1 MGTVM
6 ATVTLVLGWT
16 LGWKSGRKATEKKL
30 LKTAYEQAEK
40 ERDLWEDQEEP
51 GCMRTCSGK
60 NLVHEEGTWK
70 NEEEEWYAY
79 FSEKGTKVHISSRCR
94 GLNNAT
100 GPVKSRRL
108 CFYCQEVLI
117 KERSKNQSASST
129 DRVSIDLTEEQGARK
144 RVSKKLP
151 R

>member
-1 MGTVM
+1 MLSFDRAKVILLRQAQNPGIMCICLVGCILLGTVM

-70 NEEEEWYAY
+70 MKKRSGMHTSQKKAL
-79 FSEKGTKVHISSRCR
+79 RCTSQ
-94 GLNNAT
+94 ADA
-100 GPVKSRRL
+100 
-108 CFYCQEVLI
+108 E
-117 KERSKNQSASST
+117 
-129 DRVSIDLTEEQGARK
+129 D
-144 RVSKKLP
+144 
-151 R
+151 

>member
-1 MGTVM
+1 MLFFARTKVVLLHQAQDPSWKMCICLMGCFILGVVM

-60 NLVHEEGTWK
+60 NLVHEGSTWK
-70 NEEEEWYAY
+70 MKRRSGMPTSLKKAL
-79 FSEKGTKVHISSRCR
+79 RC
-94 GLNNAT
+94 T
-100 GPVKSRRL
+100 S
-108 CFYCQEVLI
+108 QEDA
-117 KERSKNQSASST
+117 E
-129 DRVSIDLTEEQGARK
+129 D
-144 RVSKKLP
+144 
-151 R
+151 